1 MRQPVGVKEKV
12 KAENRARLPCAS
24 LVSRLEVVQQR
35 L

>member
-1 MRQPVGVKEKV
+1 MRRLFGVKEKV
-12 KAENRARLPCAS
+12 KSENRTRLPCAF